1 MAKSVEG
8 YNVGAD
14 EAIYSACLIQESG
27 NYTRS
32 RMINDQ
38 LKDVESSA
46 ITELSSWIP
55 YKHLYKKSMQYAAYD
70 METRLS
76 PFWKRIYREKPA
88 FHPKKKMNPADDV
101 SFLKNPLLL
110 RFFPFG
116 QKTSI

>member
-14 EAIYSACLIQESG
+14 EAIYSACLIQENG

-46 ITELSSWIP
+46 ITELSS
-55 YKHLYKKSMQYAAYD
+55 
-70 METRLS
+70 
-76 PFWKRIYREKPA
+76 
-88 FHPKKKMNPADDV
+88 
-101 SFLKNPLLL
+101 
-110 RFFPFG
+110 
-116 QKTSI
+116 